1 MENLIFSLN
10 ATAPVFL
17 MMLLGMLF
25 RRLGWIDEAFAS
37 RMNRFVF
44 LVPLPVLVFHDL
56 ASAEIGDVWNF
67 RFVAFCFLVTA
78 ASIAICALLSCL
90 LKEKTQRGEFIQA
103 SYRSSAALL
112 GIALTT
118 NIYGDAGLVPLMIIG
133 SVPLYNVMAVVVL
146 SLTAPDEKGA
156 SGQPSDSA
164 GANPGSPSAVTAGN
178 AVSGGNAASGKRLW
192 KSTLKGIITNPII
205 LGIAAGLL
213 WSVLRLPFP
222 PILEKTVS
230 SLGDLAAPL
239 GLIAMGATFRLDKAV
254 GQAKPAIAASLIKLV
269 GFCVLFLPLAVRMG
283 FREEELVAILI
294 MLGSATTV
302 SCYVMAKIMGHEG
315 TLTSSAVMLT
325 TLFSAFTI
333 TGWLF
338 LLKSLGLL

>member
-10 ATAPVFL
+10 ATVPVFL

-25 RRLGWIDEAFAS
+25 RKLGWIDEAFAS
-37 RMNRFVF
+37 KMNQFVF

-56 ASAEIGDVWNF
+56 AAADIGDVWNF

-78 ASIAICALLSCL
+78 ASIAICAVLSCF
-90 LKEKTQRGEFIQA
+90 LKEKAQRGEFIQA

-133 SVPLYNVMAVVVL
+133 SVPLYNIMAVVVL
-146 SLTAPDEKGA
+146 SLTSPAKDAPKKG
-156 SGQPSDSA
+156 
-164 GANPGSPSAVTAGN
+164 
-178 AVSGGNAASGKRLW
+178 LW
-192 KSTLKGIITNPII
+192 KSTLKGIVTNPII

-213 WSVLRLPFP
+213 WSVLHLPFP

-254 GQAKPAIAASLIKLV
+254 GQAKPAIAASVIKLV

-302 SCYVMAKIMGHEG
+302 SCYVMAKNMGHEG

-338 LLKSLGLL
+338 LLKSLGQL